1 MSVPLLSLVARRFLQ
16 ETTLSFLEEVCIRV
30 EVKRVKRCPGMCRV
44 TVVTQMRAA
53 VRIQSLFRGHRAR
66 VFVTEQRAAIF
77 IQSRIRG
84 YIAGYL

>member
-44 TVVTQMRAA
+44 TVVTQIRAA
-53 VRIQSLFRGHRAR
+53 ARIQSLFRGHRAR
-66 VFVTEQRAAIF
+66 VFVTEQRAAIL

>member
-1 MSVPLLSLVARRFLQ
+1 MSVLLLSLVARRFP
-16 ETTLSFLEEVCIRV
+16 EITLSFLEEVCIRV
-30 EVKRVKRCPGMCRV
+30 EVKRVQRCQGMCRV

-84 YIAGYL
+84 YIAG